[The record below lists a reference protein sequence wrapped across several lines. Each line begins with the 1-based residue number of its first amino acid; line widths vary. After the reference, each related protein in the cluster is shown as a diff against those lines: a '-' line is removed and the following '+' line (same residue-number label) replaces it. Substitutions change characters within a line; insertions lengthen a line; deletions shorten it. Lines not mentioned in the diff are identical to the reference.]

1 MTPPGLQSA
10 LLWILLGLLVLLLYL
25 IVKPFLV
32 PLVWA
37 VVMVV
42 FLFPVHQRLAARLRR
57 PNLSALCTVS
67 LVTVGLVVPFALLVP
82 AFISETISFFR
93 TADTVELFRGS
104 AARLDAF
111 LLSVGVKI
119 PTIGELIGNFGQE
132 ILSVAAKQSAQIAG
146 SVAMTLFELAV
157 MLLAMFYLFRD
168 GPALVRFLSDITP
181 LSSERQK
188 LIFGETTDMIRVT
201 MSSAFVVAAAQ
212 GAAGGLVYW
221 ILGLPSPVFWG
232 GIIAILSLLPVIGT
246 WLAWGPMAIVLLFSG
261 QTVKGITL
269 LVLGTLLIAGV
280 DNILRPVLIS
290 GRAQMNG
297 LLIFISLLG
306 GVAAFGFLGVVLG
319 PVLVA
324 TFVGLLK
331 GYRDSLNAS

>member
-1 MTPPGLQSA
+1 MTPSGLQSA

-42 FLFPVHQRLAARLRR
+42 FLFPVHQKLASKLRR
-57 PNLSALCTVS
+57 PNLAALCTVS

-82 AFISETISFFR
+82 AFISEAISFFR
-93 TADTVELFRGS
+93 SAGTAEFFRG
-104 AARLDAF
+104 AAAWTDALVARIGF
-111 LLSVGVKI
+111 GI
-119 PTIGELIGNFGQE
+119 PTIGELAGNFGQE
-132 ILSVAAKQSAQIAG
+132 ILGVAAKESARIAG
-146 SVAMTLFELAV
+146 SVAVTLFQLAV

-168 GPALVRFLSDITP
+168 GPALIRFLSDITP

-188 LIFGETTDMIRVT
+188 RMFNETTAMIRVT
-201 MSSAFVVAAAQ
+201 MSSAVAVAAAQ

-221 ILGLPSPVFWG
+221 ILGLPSPIFWG
-232 GIIAILSLLPVIGT
+232 GIMAVFSVLPVIGT
-246 WLAWGPMAIVLLFSG
+246 WVVWGPMAIILLFSG

-280 DNILRPVLIS
+280 DNVLRPVLIS

-324 TFVGLLK
+324 TFAGLLK
-331 GYRDSLNAS
+331 GYRDSLSAG